1 MHGTEELFAQ
11 LEAQL
16 HQQSLPPVHLWTP
29 ERVGR
34 IDIRIARDGS
44 WYHEGS
50 PITRAAMVR
59 VFASVLRHDEDG
71 YALVTPVEKLLIEVE
86 DTPFVAV
93 DCDTRGQSR
102 DMDLM
107 FTTNT
112 GELVM
117 ADDAHPLSMTTS
129 VHGPLPEVEVRPGL
143 AARIARAVY
152 YRLVELG
159 VEEGGQLVL
168 YSAGSRF
175 ALGSLT

>member
-1 MHGTEELFAQ
+1 VRGPEELFEQ

-16 HQQSLPPVHLWTP
+16 HQQSRPPVHLWSP
-29 ERVGR
+29 ESVGR

-44 WYHEGS
+44 WHHQGS
-50 PITRAAMVR
+50 PITRAAMVQA
-59 VFASVLRHDEDG
+59 FASVLCHDEDG

-93 DCDTRGQSR
+93 DCDTRGQGR

-117 ADDAHPLSMTTS
+117 ADDAHPLSVSTTGRGAYP
-129 VHGPLPEVEVRPGL
+129 VVEVRPGL
-143 AARIARAVY
+143 TARIAQAVY

-159 VEEGGQLVL
+159 VEEGGELVL

-175 ALGSLT
+175 SLGSLT